1 MTRHHAN
8 NILFAKNLSFDSD
21 VRQESHA
28 LMIQLHCLQIVCRLN
43 RTMERVVKLNV
54 T

>member
-21 VRQESHA
+21 VRQGSHP

-43 RTMERVVKLNV
+43 RTMERVVNLNV